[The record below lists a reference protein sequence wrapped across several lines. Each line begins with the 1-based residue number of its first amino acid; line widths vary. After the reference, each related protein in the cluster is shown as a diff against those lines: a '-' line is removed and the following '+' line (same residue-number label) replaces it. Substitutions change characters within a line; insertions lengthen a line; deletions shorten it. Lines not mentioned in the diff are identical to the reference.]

1 MKIFSKIFFVL
12 CAVLFAALVTSCSEF
27 MLIPISIDYPFD
39 ENENSD
45 ASPSTYKIEITE
57 GLKGVENLF
66 NKEVLLVTNTLFK
79 EFNIP
84 GAEITEYPRFM
95 TDDVLKLIAGETVR
109 KEFSYR
115 IPNVDD
121 IRKEEM
127 KFSIC
132 DFEASD
138 FSEKDE
144 ASGAFM
150 VLENISNFCALS
162 ESVRND
168 EIERCRVN
176 ADETCLFL
184 RVVQENKPMQI
195 KMAEQK
201 DLKKYKK
208 YLNKIYSATLNE
220 LSFTI
225 KNPPNNVAG
234 NNAFRFKAELY
245 AQAMDPFH
253 EDGIT
258 PCVDGDDLK
267 ICKYI
272 GVDENGKPEDYFTA
286 TVSDDSSTEESE
298 GKTKEKYLIGVFE
311 TDDDA
316 YSSEQIMNL
325 IYTYEGKDILQ
336 HAIKHLDFQLGVK
349 SYYVFYPQAIKPE
362 GTLEASIKAKLLF
375 NVEPLN

>member
-1 MKIFSKIFFVL
+1 MKIFSNITSML

-45 ASPSTYKIEITE
+45 ASPSTYKIEISE
-57 GLKGVENLF
+57 GLKGVETIF
-66 NKEVLLVTNTLFK
+66 NKEVLTVTNNLFR
-79 EFNIP
+79 EFDIP
-84 GAEITEYPRFM
+84 GAEITEYPQFM
-95 TDDVLKLIAGETVR
+95 TDDVLKLISGETVI

-115 IPNVDD
+115 IPNIEDLQ
-121 IRKEEM
+121 KEEM

-138 FSEKDE
+138 FTDKDE

-150 VLENISNFCALS
+150 VLENISGFCALS
-162 ESVRND
+162 ESERSS
-168 EIERCRVN
+168 EIERCRTKS
-176 ADETCLFL
+176 DETCLFL
-184 RVVQENKPMQI
+184 RVVQENRPMQI

-245 AQAMDPFH
+245 AQAMDPFR
-253 EDGIT
+253 EDGVT
-258 PCVDGDDLK
+258 PCVDGDNLK

-286 TVSDDSSTEESE
+286 TVADNSSTEESE

-311 TDDDA
+311 TDNDA

-336 HAIKHLDFQLGVK
+336 HAIKHLDFQLGIK
-349 SYYVFYPQAIKPE
+349 SYYIFYPQAIKPE